1 MIEIKELNNYSIKFR
16 TNNKRLLAD
25 LKPLWNSQT
34 KTGIGYWWAPTS
46 DLLLKKIKN
55 YENNLEIQ
63 AYLNNKIKLGNELK
77 SLVESNK
84 HPELRT
90 YQKEGA
96 SQIKLG
102 SHILI
107 WQMQTGKTATVCN
120 GLSDCKKAI
129 VLVEKGHSDKW
140 RDEFFRF
147 GNRKDTYILLAE
159 SQTSQ
164 TEKIQKLNEFK
175 NADTGIL
182 IMTSFLASKM
192 VNDLGIYVFGKVD
205 YLVIDEAHFLV
216 NNKTKRSKALAKLK
230 LKADK
235 VVLLTGTPTSK
246 GAWQFIYLLKFV
258 YGENLFANYLLQP
271 YFFDLIYN
279 HFSSFKEP
287 STIKIERESEW
298 ISFISNYS
306 SNVLMDKNLKPQI
319 IRKSYYLE
327 LSGYQKEV
335 YDRLEN
341 EHAYGDYQVMDT
353 MELMLRQQQILLSPE
368 LLGLQNN
375 KNEIKY
381 LFLNWYLTNFPDEQ
395 LIIFCTFSQYLK
407 LLFERLNKKY
417 SCGILIGETSAR
429 ARNKIVNDFQN
440 KKVKILFCN
449 TIAGGKGWTLNK
461 ADAIIFL
468 NRDWN
473 PSNNEQAEARMNAYS
488 KEAKDKKIIDVVIKN
503 TVEIY
508 LIEAINN
515 KWSKT
520 EIVNKY
526 SLLKL

>member
-34 KTGIGYWWAPTS
+34 KNGIGYWWAPTS
-46 DLLLKKIKN
+46 DLLLKKILI
-55 YENNLEIQ
+55 YETNLEIQ
-63 AYLNNKIKLGNELK
+63 SYLNKKTKLNNELT
-77 SLVESNK
+77 SLVASNN
-84 HPELRT
+84 HPELRE
-90 YQKEGA
+90 YQKQGA

-140 RDEFFRF
+140 HNEFVRF
-147 GNRKDTYILLAE
+147 GNRQDTYILLAE
-159 SQTSQ
+159 NQTTQ
-164 TEKIQKLNEFK
+164 IEKVDKLNEFR
-175 NADTGIL
+175 NAETGIL
-182 IMTSFLASKM
+182 IMTSFLASKLI
-192 VNDLGIYVFGKVD
+192 NELGIYAFGNVD

-216 NNKTKRSKALAKLK
+216 NNKTKRSKALSKLK
-230 LKADK
+230 LKTDK
-235 VVLLTGTPTSK
+235 TVLLTGTPTSK

-258 YGENLFANYLLQP
+258 YGETTFPNYLLHP
-271 YFFDLIYN
+271 YFFNLIYN

-287 STIKIERESEW
+287 STVKIEREAEW

-306 SNVLMDKNLKPQI
+306 SNVLLDEKLKPQI
-319 IRKSYYLE
+319 IRKTYYLE
-327 LSGYQKEV
+327 LNGYQKEI

-341 EHAYGDYQVMDT
+341 EHAYGDFQIMDVMG
-353 MELMLRQQQILLSPE
+353 LIVRQQQVLLTPE
-368 LLGLQNN
+368 LLGLPS

-395 LIIFCTFSQYLK
+395 IIIFCTFSQYLK
-407 LLFERLNKKY
+407 LLFSRFKNKY
-417 SCGILIGETSAR
+417 QCGLLIGETSSIN
-429 ARNKIVNDFQN
+429 RNKAVKDFQN
-440 KKVKILFCN
+440 KKIKILFCN

-473 PSNNEQAEARMNAYS
+473 PANNEQAEARMNAYI
-488 KEAKDKKIIDVVIKN
+488 KEIKDKKIIDVVIKN
-503 TVEIY
+503 TIETY

-515 KWSKT
+515 KWSQT

-526 SLLKL
+526 SQIKL